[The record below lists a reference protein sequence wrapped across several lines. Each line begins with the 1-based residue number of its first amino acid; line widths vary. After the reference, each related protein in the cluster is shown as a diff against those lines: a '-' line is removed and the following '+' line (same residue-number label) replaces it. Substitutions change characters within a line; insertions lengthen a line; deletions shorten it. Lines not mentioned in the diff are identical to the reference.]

1 LCAVLFSIDLNAKD
15 YHTMCSGS
23 KRIQYYNREY
33 VGARIKRL
41 RKESHLTQNQL
52 SEMLDYTSERQ
63 LQRIENGETGCTIDK
78 LMEIAQILNVSTDYL
93 LFGTEYSVVDNKS
106 EGQKRFIKLI
116 SDVVLD
122 NLELLVSEI

>member
-1 LCAVLFSIDLNAKD
+1 
-15 YHTMCSGS
+15 MCSGS
-23 KRIQYYNREY
+23 KRSQYYNREY
-33 VGARIKRL
+33 VGERIKKL
-41 RKESHLTQNQL
+41 RKERDLTQNQL

-93 LFGTEYSVVDNKS
+93 LFGTEYRVVDNKS

-116 SDVVLD
+116 SDVVFD

>member
-1 LCAVLFSIDLNAKD
+1 
-15 YHTMCSGS
+15 MCSGS

-33 VGARIKRL
+33 VGERIKKL
-41 RKESHLTQNQL
+41 RKERDLTQNQL

-93 LFGTEYSVVDNKS
+93 LFGTEYRVVDNKS

-116 SDVVLD
+116 SDVVFD